1 MNPTSG
7 QTAYRLPWLREY
19 GEFMRTL
26 WRIIAGLFRWSWRV
40 LNFIREFILNLFLIV
55 LILAGVGIWLQL
67 SSASSSEP
75 VQQGALKVDLSGVLV
90 DKPSVSNRLSR
101 ISRQLLGASS
111 DRLQEN
117 SLFDVVDAIR
127 QAKSDKNITGMV
139 LDLRDFAGGDQ
150 PSLQY
155 VGKALRE
162 FRDAG
167 KPIFALGDSYSQAQ
181 YYLASYATKVYL
193 SPQGTVD
200 LHGFATNGLYYKSLL
215 DKLKVSS
222 HVFRVGTYKS
232 AVEPFLRDDMSPE
245 ARDADGRWVGQLWQ
259 NYLNTV
265 SANRQITPQQLFPGA
280 AGIISGLQAV
290 QGDTAKYALDN
301 KLVDVLDS
309 RAAADRELVKTF
321 GWDKASNDYRNV
333 SIYDYNVKQPTQ
345 QDGNIAVILASGA
358 IMDGEESAG
367 NVGGDTTAAQI
378 RDARLDDKIKA
389 IVLRVNSPGGSVTA
403 SEAIREELAAAHDAG
418 KPVVV
423 SMGGMAASGGYW
435 ISTPA
440 DYIVAAPSTLTGSI
454 GIFGVI
460 NTVENSLSSIGVH
473 SDGVATSPLADVS
486 TTKAL
491 PTEVQQLMQL
501 TIENGYRNF
510 VGLVA
515 ASRHKTP
522 QQIDAIA
529 QGHVWTGSDAK
540 ANGLVDALGD
550 FDDAVAKA
558 AELAKVAKPELSWY
572 QDDPGMIDLL
582 LNQMNASAQAV
593 LPAALK
599 VWLPAPV
606 SEVMGALQAQPGLM
620 NNLNDPQNRYA
631 FCLTCGNV
639 R

>member
-1 MNPTSG
+1 
-7 QTAYRLPWLREY
+7 
-19 GEFMRTL
+19 MRTL
-26 WRIIAGLFRWSWRV
+26 WRIIAGLFRWGWRV
-40 LNFIREFILNLFLIV
+40 REFILNLFLIV
-55 LILAGVGIWLQL
+55 LILAGVGIWLQV
-67 SSASSSEP
+67 SGSSSSEP
-75 VQQGALKVDLSGVLV
+75 VQQGALKVDLTGVLV

-101 ISRQLLGASS
+101 IGRQLLGSNS

-127 QAKSDKNITGMV
+127 QAKGDKNITGIV
-139 LDLRDFAGGDQ
+139 LDLRDFGGGDQ

-162 FRDAG
+162 FRDSG
-167 KPIFALGDSYSQAQ
+167 KPVYAIGDNYSQAQ
-181 YYLASYATKVYL
+181 YYLASYANKIYL

-200 LHGFATNGLYYKSLL
+200 LHGFATNGLYYKTLL
-215 DKLKVSS
+215 DKLKVNS

-245 ARDADGRWVGQLWQ
+245 ARDADSRWIGQLWQ

-265 SANRQITPQQLFPGA
+265 SANRQITPEQLFPGA

-290 QGDTAKYALDN
+290 QGDTAKYALN
-301 KLVDVLDS
+301 SKLVDALES
-309 RAAADRELVKTF
+309 RAVADQEMIKTF
-321 GWDKASNDYRNV
+321 GWDKQNNDYRNV
-333 SIYDYNVKQPTQ
+333 SIYDYTVKQPPTQ
-345 QDGNIAVILASGA
+345 QDGNIAVVMASGA
-358 IMDGEESAG
+358 IMDGEETAG

-378 RDARLDDKIKA
+378 RDARLDPKIKA
-389 IVLRVNSPGGSVTA
+389 IILRVNSPGGSVTA
-403 SEAIREELAAAHDAG
+403 SEAIREELAAAHAAG

-440 DYIVAAPSTLTGSI
+440 DYIVANPSTLTGSI

-460 NTVENSLSSIGVH
+460 NTVENSLSTIGVH
-473 SDGVATSPLADVS
+473 TDGVATSPLADVA

-491 PTEVQQLMQL
+491 PPEVQQLMQL

-522 QQIDAIA
+522 EQINDIA

-550 FDDAVAKA
+550 FDDAVKKA
-558 AELAKVAKPELSWY
+558 AELAKITTPQLSWY
-572 QDDPGMIDLL
+572 QDDPGMLDLL
-582 LNQMNASAQAV
+582 LNQMSASASAIMPQ
-593 LPAALK
+593 ALK
-599 VWLPAPV
+599 VWLPAPMLD
-606 SEVMGALQAQPGLM
+606 VMSAMKQQPGLFD
-620 NNLNDPQNRYA
+620 NLNDPQNRYA
-631 FCLTCGNV
+631 FCLNCGNV
-639 R
+639 NPK

>member
-1 MNPTSG
+1 
-7 QTAYRLPWLREY
+7 
-19 GEFMRTL
+19 MRTL

-67 SSASSSEP
+67 SSAGNSEP
-75 VQQGALKVDLSGVLV
+75 VQQGALKVDLSGMLV

-101 ISRQLLGASS
+101 ISRQLLGANS

-127 QAKSDKNITGMV
+127 QAKTDSNITGIV

-162 FRDAG
+162 FRDSG
-167 KPIFALGDSYSQAQ
+167 KPVYALGDSYSQAQ
-181 YYLASYATKVYL
+181 YYLASFANKIWL

-200 LHGFATNGLYYKSLL
+200 LHGFATNGLYYKTLL
-215 DKLKVSS
+215 EKLKVSS

-232 AVEPFLRDDMSPE
+232 AVEPFLRDNMSPD
-245 ARDADGRWVGQLWQ
+245 ARDADSRWITQLWQ

-265 SANRQITPQQLFPGA
+265 SANRQITPEQLFPGA
-280 AGIISGLQAV
+280 AGVISGLETV
-290 QGDTAKYALDN
+290 QGDTAKYALNN
-301 KLVDVLDS
+301 KLVDALSS
-309 RAAADRELVKTF
+309 RAAADQALAKTF
-321 GWDKASNDYRNV
+321 GWDKANNDYRYV
-333 SIYDYNVKQPTQ
+333 SIYDYRLKQPAQ
-345 QDGNIAVILASGA
+345 QKGNIAVIFASGA

-367 NVGGDTTAAQI
+367 NVGGDTIAAQI
-378 RDARLDDKIKA
+378 REARLDPAVKA

-403 SEAIREELAAAHDAG
+403 SEAIREELAAAHEAG

-440 DYIVAAPSTLTGSI
+440 DYIIAAPSTLTGSI

-460 NTVENSLSSIGVH
+460 NTVENSLDAIGVH
-473 SDGVATSPLADVS
+473 TDGVATSPLADVAA
-486 TTKAL
+486 TKTL
-491 PTEVQQLMQL
+491 PAEVQQLMQL

-510 VGLVA
+510 IGLVA

-522 QQIDAIA
+522 EQIDAIA

-540 ANGLVDALGD
+540 NNGLVDALGD

-558 AELAKVAKPELSWY
+558 ASLAKVTQPSLNWY
-572 QDDPGMIDLL
+572 QDEPGMLDLL

-593 LPAALK
+593 LPDALK
-599 VWLPAPV
+599 IWLPAPV
-606 SEVMGALQAQPGLM
+606 QEVVSAMQAQPGLLGK
-620 NNLNDPQNRYA
+620 LNDPQNRYA
-631 FCLTCGNV
+631 FCLNCGSV

>member
-1 MNPTSG
+1 
-7 QTAYRLPWLREY
+7 
-19 GEFMRTL
+19 MRTL

-67 SSASSSEP
+67 SSAGNSEP
-75 VQQGALKVDLSGVLV
+75 VQQGALKVDLSGMLV

-101 ISRQLLGASS
+101 ISRQLLGANS

-127 QAKSDKNITGMV
+127 QAKTDSNITGIV

-162 FRDAG
+162 FRDSG
-167 KPIFALGDSYSQAQ
+167 KPVYALGDSYSQAQ
-181 YYLASYATKVYL
+181 YYLASFANKIWL

-200 LHGFATNGLYYKSLL
+200 LHGFATNGLYYKTLL
-215 DKLKVSS
+215 EKLKVSS

-232 AVEPFLRDDMSPE
+232 AVEPFLRDNMSPD
-245 ARDADGRWVGQLWQ
+245 ARDADSCWITQLWQ

-265 SANRQITPQQLFPGA
+265 SANRQITPEQLFPGA
-280 AGIISGLQAV
+280 AGVISGLEAV
-290 QGDTAKYALDN
+290 QGDTAKYALNN
-301 KLVDVLDS
+301 KLVDALSS
-309 RAAADRELVKTF
+309 RAAADQALAKTF
-321 GWDKASNDYRNV
+321 GWDKANNDYRYV
-333 SIYDYNVKQPTQ
+333 SIYDYRLKQPAQ
-345 QDGNIAVILASGA
+345 QKGNIAVILASGA

-378 RDARLDDKIKA
+378 REARLDPAVKA

-403 SEAIREELAAAHDAG
+403 SETIREELAAAHEAG

-440 DYIVAAPSTLTGSI
+440 DYIIAAPSTLTGSI

-460 NTVENSLSSIGVH
+460 NTVENSLDAIGVH
-473 SDGVATSPLADVS
+473 TDGVATSPLADVAA
-486 TTKAL
+486 TKTL
-491 PTEVQQLMQL
+491 PAEVQQLMQL

-510 VGLVA
+510 IGLVA

-522 QQIDAIA
+522 EQIDAIA

-540 ANGLVDALGD
+540 NNGLVDALGD

-558 AELAKVAKPELSWY
+558 ASLAKVTQPSLNWY
-572 QDDPGMIDLL
+572 QDEPGMLDLL

-593 LPAALK
+593 LPDALK
-599 VWLPAPV
+599 IWLPAPV
-606 SEVMGALQAQPGLM
+606 QEVVSAMQAQPGLLGK
-620 NNLNDPQNRYA
+620 LNDPQNRYA
-631 FCLTCGNV
+631 FCLNCGSV